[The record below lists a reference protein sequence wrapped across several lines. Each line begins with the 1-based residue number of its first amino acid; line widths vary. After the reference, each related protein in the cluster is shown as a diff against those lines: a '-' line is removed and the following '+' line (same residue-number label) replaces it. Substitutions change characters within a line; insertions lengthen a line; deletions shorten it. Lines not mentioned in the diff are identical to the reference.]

1 MRHETFLTDMHPE
14 IRPALSTQK
23 RKRRMKSLNA
33 NISLE
38 SEIEYFLIEE
48 MSHSFGLSVDTLG
61 QQKIRPSMTY
71 PSMKYPEHYDF
82 NVKQGRILEDY
93 LLVYITEGEGTF
105 HFKKSEWG
113 GVKVKG
119 GYLFWLV
126 PGQWHSY
133 APRTGT
139 GWTEYYISFK
149 GEVIRNL
156 IRDTSLENK
165 NCVFDLGYNDE
176 LVSLFLRALELARFK
191 NACYQSYLSG
201 IVLHMLGLVMSHMK
215 EQMDYSCTNDQK
227 MEQAKIIMK
236 EKISMNLDMR
246 ELAKTLGLSY
256 SWFRKLFKDYTG
268 LGPARYFLELKM
280 EKIKRLLATT
290 DMPIKE
296 CLFRLGYNNAENF
309 HTMFKKNTGYT
320 PIEYR
325 RVMIE
330 EKAAGRGID
339 RY

>member
-14 IRPALSTQK
+14 IRSALSTQK
-23 RKRRMKSLNA
+23 RKRRTENLNA
-33 NISLE
+33 SISLE
-38 SEIEYFLIEE
+38 SDIEYFLVEE
-48 MSHSFGLSVDTLG
+48 MSRSFGLSVTTIG
-61 QQKIRPSMTY
+61 QQKIRSNMVY
-71 PSMKYPEHYDF
+71 PSTKYPERYYF
-82 NVKQGRILEDY
+82 NIKQGRVLEEY
-93 LLVYITEGEGTF
+93 LLVYITEGEGNF
-105 HFKKSEWG
+105 YLKKNEWG

-119 GYLFWLV
+119 GYLFWLM

-133 APRTGT
+133 APKTGV
-139 GWTEYYISFK
+139 GWAEYYVSFK
-149 GEVIRNL
+149 GEVIKDL
-156 IRDTSLENK
+156 IQGTFLENR

-176 LVSLFLRALELARFK
+176 LVSLFLRALEIARFK

-236 EKISMNLDMR
+236 EKVATDLDMR

-290 DMPIKE
+290 DLPIKE

-309 HTMFKKNTGYT
+309 HTMFKKNTGCT

-325 RVMIE
+325 RVMME